1 VHKIQRA
8 HATQGTTSHNW
19 DIGRSQR
26 RQRWSI
32 SMQSRQNRHCTHT
45 TAQKKRKHRLPIV
58 VSKCRDEI
66 GWRNLPPSSRD
77 KSWYSIVRR
86 NPIEIQSRDVVQYVQ
101 YSNAP
106 QHNTNWNSRLSWL
119 LTTSFNA
126 DDCSS
131 CDTSNPLFYI
141 GLLLS
146 AFRRRA
152 LPFRILTRA
161 DCPVSPTNA
170 TGGQVDKWTDHADQ
184 RLWRLTDRLQVTLT
198 RHKQQA
204 NSERT
209 VGRFNQTTAVMK

>member
-1 VHKIQRA
+1 MK
-8 HATQGTTSHNW
+8 
-19 DIGRSQR
+19 
-26 RQRWSI
+26 
-32 SMQSRQNRHCTHT
+32 SRQTRHCTNT

-161 DCPVSPTNA
+161 DCPVSPTNSA
-170 TGGQVDKWTDHADQ
+170 GGQIALTRGCDAWLIDCKWP
-184 RLWRLTDRLQVTLT
+184 LT

-204 NSERT
+204 NNRT
-209 VGRFNQTTAVMK
+209 VGRFDQTTAVMK

>member
-1 VHKIQRA
+1 MIDQYAKQTKQTLH
-8 HATQGTTSHNW
+8 THN
-19 DIGRSQR
+19 S
-26 RQRWSI
+26 
-32 SMQSRQNRHCTHT
+32 T
-45 TAQKKRKHRLPIV
+45 KKRKHRLPIV

-86 NPIEIQSRDVVQYVQ
+86 NPIEIVQYVQ

-106 QHNTNWNSRLSWL
+106 QHNTNANSRLSWL

-152 LPFRILTRA
+152 LPFRVLTRA